1 MFMRG
6 RLCGLFLLGL
16 HALALVACATAAPQ
30 LRQQLRATEST
41 LAPLPV
47 DATRPEAPAFG
58 GALTGY
64 LAYAYAHSPALR
76 ASFED
81 WRATTHRPD
90 QERRLPEPTVTYAGF
105 IRSVETRVGP
115 QRHRFSASQ
124 WFPWPTKL
132 RAGSEAAVL
141 EAHAAQRRFEG
152 HALRIAAEVAS
163 AYWRLWTLH
172 RQYEVAQDEVVV
184 LESLSEQVRV
194 RVEVGVAELSDLA
207 QINLVLSRARDRQAG
222 LLQGQRIG
230 SAQLVRVLGAP
241 DGVATPISDMEP
253 TVFGLAES
261 AAELSAAASQ
271 HPEVQSLATLSDAA
285 TERAREAR
293 ADRAPSF
300 GLGVD
305 WVLTGSSEATPLPAD
320 SGKDA
325 VAMSLSVKVPLW
337 SRAYRAAEQEEHAR
351 GRALRARALD
361 ARNGVAAQVR
371 EQTARIENDVRRV
384 RVYET
389 TLLPQAE
396 AAFESVLASYASGR
410 ATVAE
415 LLFAERELLS
425 LREERFVAQADYGT
439 HVARLESA
447 IGRPAQLKTHRDE
460 EAPDDDA
467 R

>member
-6 RLCGLFLLGL
+6 RLCGLLLLGL
-16 HALALVACATAAPQ
+16 PALALVACASTAPQ
-30 LRQQLRATEST
+30 FHQQLRATESA
-41 LAPLPV
+41 LAPLPA
-47 DATRPEAPAFG
+47 DPSRAEAPAFG
-58 GALTGY
+58 GTLAGY
-64 LAYAYAHSPALR
+64 LAYAYANSPALR
-76 ASFED
+76 ASFET
-81 WRATTHRPD
+81 WSAATHRPD
-90 QERRLPEPTVTYAGF
+90 QERRLPEPTLTYAGF

-141 EAHAAQRRFEG
+141 EAQAAQRQFEG
-152 HALRIAAEVAS
+152 HALHIAADVAA

-172 RQYEVAQDEVVV
+172 RQHEVARDEVAV

-194 RVEVGVAELSDLA
+194 RVEVGLAELSDLA
-207 QINLVLSRARDRQAG
+207 QINLMLSRARDRQAG
-222 LLQGQRIG
+222 LLQHQSIG

-241 DGVATPISDMEP
+241 DGVATPVSDMEP
-253 TVFGLAES
+253 SVFPVAES
-261 AAELSAAASQ
+261 PAKLSAAASQ
-271 HPEVQSLATLSDAA
+271 HPEVRSLATLSDAA
-285 TERAREAR
+285 TKRAREAR

-305 WVLTGSSEATPLPAD
+305 WILTGSSDATPQPAD

-337 SRAYRAAEQEEHAR
+337 SRAYKAAEQEEHAR

-361 ARNGVAAQVR
+361 ARNGVAAAVR
-371 EQTARIENDVRRV
+371 EQAARIEDDVRRV
-384 RVYET
+384 RVYES

-425 LREERFVAQADYGT
+425 LREERFTAQAEYGT
-439 HVARLESA
+439 HLARLESA
-447 IGRPAQLKTHRDE
+447 VGRPVQLETIRDE
-460 EAPDDDA
+460 EVPHDDV

>member
-6 RLCGLFLLGL
+6 RLCGLLMQGL
-16 HALALVACATAAPQ
+16 PALALVACAPAAPQ

-47 DATRPEAPAFG
+47 KNTPGQVPQFTG
-58 GALTGY
+58 TLNGY

-76 ASFED
+76 ASFET
-81 WRATTHRPD
+81 WRAATHRPD

-105 IRSVETRVGP
+105 VRSVETRVGP

-141 EAHAAQRRFEG
+141 EAEAAQRRFEG
-152 HALRIAAEVAS
+152 HALHIAADVAD
-163 AYWRLWTLH
+163 AYWRLWTLY
-172 RQYEVAQDEVVV
+172 RQHEVARDEVAV

-194 RVEVGVAELSDLA
+194 RVEVGAAELSDLA
-207 QINLVLSRARDRQAG
+207 QINLMLSRARDRQAG
-222 LLQGQRIG
+222 LAQHQRIG
-230 SAQLVRVLGAP
+230 SSQLVRVLGAP
-241 DGVATPISDMEP
+241 DGTATP
-253 TVFGLAES
+253 VS
-261 AAELSAAASQ
+261 AAEPDVAPVAESVAELSSAASE
-271 HPEVQSLATLSDAA
+271 HPEVRSIATLSDAA
-285 TERAREAR
+285 THRARQAR

-305 WVLTGSSEATPLPAD
+305 WILTGSADATPQPVD

-351 GRALRARALD
+351 GRALRAQALD
-361 ARNGVAAQVR
+361 ARNGVAAEAR
-371 EQTARIENDVRRV
+371 EQATRLEDDVRRV

-389 TLLPQAE
+389 TLIPQAE
-396 AAFESVLASYASGR
+396 AAFESVLAAYASGR
-410 ATVAE
+410 ASVAE
-415 LLFAERELLS
+415 LLLAEREFLS
-425 LREERFVAQADYGT
+425 LRGERFSAQADYGT
-439 HVARLESA
+439 HLARLERA
-447 IGRPAQLKTHRDE
+447 VGRPVQLATATDSEVSRDDHR
-460 EAPDDDA
+460 
-467 R
+467 